1 MMLGNL
7 NREYLQ
13 STLMQAIMTSAMSN
27 KEISAAALK
36 LPRKSRA
43 RLAEEL
49 LDSLSGEAQ
58 REIDA
63 AWAREVEAR
72 IADLDSGKSKT
83 KPVSKVLRQLRSRH
97 RNDSRN

>member
-1 MMLGNL
+1 M
-7 NREYLQ
+7 
-13 STLMQAIMTSAMSN
+13 TLAMSN

-49 LDSLSGEAQ
+49 LDSLSDEAQ

-63 AWAREVEAR
+63 AWAQEVEAR
-72 IADLDSGKSKT
+72 IDNLNRGKSKT
-83 KPVSKVLRQLRSRH
+83 EPISIFLKRLQRRR
-97 RNDSRN
+97 RNAG

>member
-1 MMLGNL
+1 M
-7 NREYLQ
+7 EF
-13 STLMQAIMTSAMSN
+13 AMSS

-49 LDSLSGEAQ
+49 LDSLSDEAQ

-63 AWAREVEAR
+63 AWAREAEAR
-72 IADLDSGKSKT
+72 IDNFDHGKSKSE
-83 KPVSKVLRQLRSRH
+83 PISSVLRQLRRRR
-97 RNDSRN
+97 RNAG